1 MISANAARAK
11 RRYGAKVSYR
21 DSQTAKTTFTVVRET
36 SGRRQGRSCRK
47 PSRSNGHAKRC
58 QLVTILASFTHTDT
72 VGANSLH
79 FSGRI
84 NGRMLTPGAYV
95 LRAIAHNAAG
105 NGKTV
110 SAAFTIK

>member
-1 MISANAARAK
+1 M
-11 RRYGAKVSYR
+11 
-21 DSQTAKTTFTVVRET
+21 
-36 SGRRQGRSCRK
+36 
-47 PSRSNGHAKRC
+47 
-58 QLVTILASFTHTDT
+58 TILASFTHTDT

-84 NGRMLTPGAYV
+84 NGRKLTPGAYA